1 MVFWIILLAVALF
14 LTGSV
19 LYSVFC
25 YAPGEESRKEEREE
39 RENG

>member
-14 LTGSV
+14 LAGSV

-25 YAPGEESRKEEREE
+25 VAPSEESRKEEEQE
-39 RENG
+39 DG